1 MPSNARRARPSA
13 RSRMRR
19 SRPATLLSSAS
30 RKTRRCGRSSAARTR
45 FAPISKTGPTR
56 ARRCAIVLRS
66 WRTTFAAGSRTFRR
80 AMRRHA
86 GIAIS
91 TRSAAFS
98 RSMTARAP
106 REPPVNDIAAL
117 ALRDDA
123 ARADAL
129 DITRSWLVQAP
140 AGSGKTSLLIQRY
153 LALLAAVERPEHIVA
168 MTFTR
173 KAAAEMRA
181 RIVQALSD
189 AGAPAGDAEIPAHEA
204 LTRRLAQAALEHERQ
219 MGWRLLEQ

>member
-1 MPSNARRARPSA
+1 
-13 RSRMRR
+13 
-19 SRPATLLSSAS
+19 
-30 RKTRRCGRSSAARTR
+30 
-45 FAPISKTGPTR
+45 
-56 ARRCAIVLRS
+56 LRS

-106 REPPVNDIAAL
+106 REPPMNDAASL

-219 MGWRLLEQ
+219 MGWRLLEQPARLRIVTIDALASALARQAPLAAGVGALPAFVDDASPLYRAAARAALAGALATDAHWQ